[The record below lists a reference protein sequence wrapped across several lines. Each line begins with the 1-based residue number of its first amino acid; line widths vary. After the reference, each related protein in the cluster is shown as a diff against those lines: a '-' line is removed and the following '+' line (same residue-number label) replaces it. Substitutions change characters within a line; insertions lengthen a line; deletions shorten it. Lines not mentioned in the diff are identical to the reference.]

1 MKDTDITLKKSNPA
15 NYPKK
20 EELMNLNRYVFVTM
34 SLLLTV
40 APYALGHITGSNLQN
55 FQYNADLVAVAPIV
69 DGYLDDPVWE
79 KVIPGKLNQ
88 DLING
93 KHLPESPD
101 FSGSFAAV
109 WRNGFLYVA
118 IKITDD
124 QLETRQAKLLR
135 EDHIILYIDP
145 HHSGRMEDLY
155 RYEIPIHKEMD
166 TLKYPLTRVA
176 WGNDGQTCELS
187 FRLDNLARKGNS
199 IGFWIA
205 YHDVDSGHLQ
215 NKIGWVPEGYTEDND
230 YLPDLIFTAKI
241 EPSRQQKLI
250 QWGHIKGLY

>member
-1 MKDTDITLKKSNPA
+1 MKDTDLTSKKSDPSS
-15 NYPKK
+15 YPKT
-20 EELMNLNRYVFVTM
+20 EELMNHNRYVFVAM

-40 APYALGHITGSNLQN
+40 VPYALGHVTGSNLQN

-79 KVIPGKLNQ
+79 KVIPGKMNQ
-88 DLING
+88 DLITG

-124 QLETRQAKLLR
+124 QLETRRAKLLR
-135 EDHIILYIDP
+135 EDHIILYVDP

-215 NKIGWVPEGYTEDND
+215 NKIGWAPEGYTEDND

>member
-1 MKDTDITLKKSNPA
+1 MKDTDLTLKKSDPA
-15 NYPKK
+15 SYPKK

-40 APYALGHITGSNLQN
+40 ASYALGHVTGSNLQN

-215 NKIGWVPEGYTEDND
+215 NKIGWAPEGYTEDND